1 LCLGLLGDLLHELL
15 DLPVLPYPLL
25 LPELVALWARGY
37 WLKTELFG
45 YSGPMWDLSYL
56 VSLVA
61 PVGSATESEELVPLS
76 EDSESDPFWS
86 PLTVSVSL

>member
-1 LCLGLLGDLLHELL
+1 M
-15 DLPVLPYPLL
+15 
-25 LPELVALWARGY
+25 
-37 WLKTELFG
+37 FG

-56 VSLVA
+56 ANLVA

-86 PLTVSVSL
+86 PLTASVSLRSSVLWDFVPVFSVNTTASLFLTLLVSWFTGESTPRAS

>member
-1 LCLGLLGDLLHELL
+1 M
-15 DLPVLPYPLL
+15 
-25 LPELVALWARGY
+25 
-37 WLKTELFG
+37 FG

-56 VSLVA
+56 VNLVA

-86 PLTVSVSL
+86 PLTASVSLTCKGYYLIPYIYYRSDRPATNKRRVY